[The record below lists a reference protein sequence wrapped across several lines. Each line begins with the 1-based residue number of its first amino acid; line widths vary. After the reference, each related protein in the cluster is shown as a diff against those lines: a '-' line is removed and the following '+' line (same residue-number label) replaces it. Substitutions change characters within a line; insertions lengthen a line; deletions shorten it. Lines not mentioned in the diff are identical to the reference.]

1 MSIPFYKAIRLCV
14 GMWLSLLIV
23 GLGAAGADE
32 PSGTNASQAV
42 FQNTEFNFQFLRTIG
57 SAAGGGADINEC
69 LDTAFRI
76 KDGDTESW
84 YSEWSETAARLER
97 TAEEFLSEGHNISA
111 REAFFRASSYYRN
124 AGFYLDLNPDD
135 PRILPIWEKS
145 RDCFLKAASLSDEL
159 VRPVRI
165 PFENTTL
172 PGYLCL
178 VDSSGDKRQ
187 TMIVH
192 TGYDGT
198 GEELYFEVAKS
209 AIDRGYNVLIFEGP
223 GQGEVIRV
231 QKIPFRHD
239 WESVVTSVVD
249 FALNQSEVDPDKIA
263 LMGISFGGYLAPRA
277 AAFEHRIAACIANGG
292 VYDLNA
298 SILQKAPPDIED
310 ILSDENESRAFD
322 QEMREI
328 MNQSVETGWGIGH
341 GMIVFGAKTPSEYF
355 RMLAPYNL
363 KDAAPLIKCPTL
375 IVDSDNDTLL
385 PGQARPLYDALTC
398 PKEFMLF
405 TTVEGA
411 GLHCQ
416 MGASMISN
424 ERIFNWLYGILQKN

>member
-1 MSIPFYKAIRLCV
+1 MLFSKAMMLFV
-14 GMWLSLLIV
+14 GVWLGLLVVSLA
-23 GLGAAGADE
+23 AAGADDVNN
-32 PSGTNASQAV
+32 TNTSRSV

-84 YSEWSETAARLER
+84 YNEWSKTATRLER
-97 TAEEFLSEGHNISA
+97 TAEEFLSGGHNASA

-135 PRILPIWEKS
+135 PRILPTWEKS
-145 RDCFLKAASLSDEL
+145 RDCFLKAASLSDGL
-159 VRPVRI
+159 IRPVRI
-165 PFENTTL
+165 PFENTTV

-178 VDSSGDKRQ
+178 ADSNGDTRP
-187 TMIVH
+187 TLIVH

-198 GEELYFEVAKS
+198 GEELYFEVAKF
-209 AIDRGYNVLIFEGP
+209 AIERGYNVLIFEGP

-239 WESVVTSVVD
+239 WESIVTQVVD
-249 FALNQSEVDPDKIA
+249 YARNLSEVDRDKIA

-298 SILQKAPPDIED
+298 SVLKRAPPDIED
-310 ILSDENESRAFD
+310 ILSDENASRVFD
-322 QEMREI
+322 HEMREI
-328 MNQSVETGWGIGH
+328 MNQSVETGWGVGH
-341 GMIVFGAKTPSEYF
+341 GMTVFGANTPSEYF

-363 KDAAPLIKCPTL
+363 KDVAPLIRCPTL
-375 IVDSDNDTLL
+375 IIDSDNDTLL

-405 TTVEGA
+405 TTEEGA

-424 ERIFNWLYGILQKN
+424 ERIFNWLDGILQKN